1 MTGAYTRRGVV
12 VLVVLAVGLSVAAP
26 ALGAATVSQDDGST
40 TTFGDGLDDST
51 SDSDG
56 GTTTSDS
63 TTDGST
69 EDDDSGGLLDDSD
82 DSSGDSTDT
91 SDDSD
96 SSGDS
101 TDDTDDSDGLSFD
114 DGSDGEDTNDSES
127 SDSTFGS
134 EDDTNDSESGD
145 STFDD
150 GEDSNDSDG
159 TESGGSTDD
168 GEQYDWSI
176 PNVTSTTQ
184 VVGTETTMVLS
195 PDEIEEGSLAP
206 TDLVDVDRTVSAST
220 SETDSETVPTTTAY
234 ELAVADL
241 STSDPGPLLLIETSG
256 DTVAST
262 STAAGSLGTSI
273 DRIGD
278 SLATDIS
285 TAPTSDGRSST
296 TAASL
301 DAARVSD
308 GADRTTGATGGA
320 NDASGSA
327 DVDDTG
333 GSAGDGP
340 AAVDARQPGRQALD
354 LRVPTDD
361 LPVPSDPAGVGMA
374 LGATAL
380 AAAGIRQSSA
390 LSGMAGGFAT
400 SVGTA
405 ASTMPGSSAVSRLVR
420 MLAPFRY
427 SRYDDSD
434 PLEHEARDAMFE
446 VVESSPG
453 TYLSEIADRAD
464 IPLSTAR
471 HHIRVLEREDLVSGA
486 KVRGKR
492 RFYPAYTEGVELA
505 AAMNDESTAAVI
517 DALARLGAASV
528 SDLADELGRDPS
540 TVSHHVQRLEEDDVV
555 VRERDGRAVMNKL
568 SAAARTALDPEEGP
582 SDSPTAGE
590 AMASD

>member
-26 ALGAATVSQDDGST
+26 AMGAATVSQDDGST

-51 SDSDG
+51 SDSDD

-63 TTDGST
+63 TTDGT
-69 EDDDSGGLLDDSD
+69 TGDDDSSDGLLDDP
-82 DSSGDSTDT
+82 DSSDGDDTST
-91 SDDSD
+91 SDDESA
-96 SSGDS
+96 GDG
-101 TDDTDDSDGLSFD
+101 TDDTDDSDGFSFD
-114 DGSDGEDTNDSES
+114 DGSDGDDTDDSDS
-127 SDSTFGS
+127 ADSTFGGS
-134 EDDTNDSESGD
+134 DDTNDSAGAESEG
-145 STFDD
+145 S
-150 GEDSNDSDG
+150 SDA
-159 TESGGSTDD
+159 
-168 GEQYDWSI
+168 EQYDWTI
-176 PNVTSTTQ
+176 PNMTSTTR
-184 VVGTETTMVLS
+184 VAGTETTMVLS
-195 PDEIEEGSLAP
+195 PDELGEGSLAP
-206 TDLVDVDRTVSAST
+206 AELVDVDRTAPEFT
-220 SETDSETVPTTTAY
+220 SEPDATLPTATTY
-234 ELAVADL
+234 ELEVADL
-241 STSDPGPLLLIETSG
+241 STSDPGPFLSVETSG

-262 STAAGSLGTSI
+262 STTIAALGSSM
-273 DRIGD
+273 DRVGD
-278 SLATDIS
+278 SLTTDVS
-285 TAPTSDGRSST
+285 TAPTSEGRSRT

-301 DAARVSD
+301 DAARVRD

-320 NDASGSA
+320 NGPERGPA
-327 DVDDTG
+327 DVEETG
-333 GSAGDGP
+333 GSTGDGS
-340 AAVDARQPGRQALD
+340 AAADARQPGRQALD
-354 LRVPTDD
+354 LGVPTGD
-361 LPVPSDPAGVGMA
+361 LPVPSGPAGVGMA
-374 LGATAL
+374 VGATAL
-380 AAAGIRQSSA
+380 VAVGIRQSAA
-390 LSGMAGGFAT
+390 LSGMASGVAT

-405 ASTMPGSSAVSRLVR
+405 ASTVPGSSAVSRLVR

-446 VVESSPG
+446 VVEASPG

-492 RFYPAYTEGVELA
+492 RFYPAYTEGIELA

-555 VRERDGRAVMNKL
+555 VRERDGRTVMNKL
-568 SAAARTALDPEEGP
+568 SAAARTALDPEESP